1 MKVLY
6 SCLSKSWGGLEMFT
20 LTSIQQ
26 LLKRNISV
34 ELLCSEDSRIH
45 IEANNM
51 GIMLHPVKANGYF
64 HPITTFK
71 TSLLIRNNTYSLV
84 HTQASKD
91 LWLLVPALFLANS
104 QAPIFL
110 TKQVGSSIIK
120 RDFLHNQLY
129 KRISKIFAISTA
141 IKNNVLQTTPVEKQD
156 VIIMPNGIDI
166 KKFNPDTIDSKKIRS
181 EYNISQD
188 EIVIGMLARFTPGK
202 GHEELL
208 WAAKE
213 LNKEFNKLRYII
225 VGEPSRGE
233 SDYAEKIKGLA
244 NDYKLDNVLFTGFRS
259 DVPEVLAALD
269 IFAFPSHSEAFG
281 IALVEAMA
289 MKKPSVC
296 SNAEGILDIA
306 INDSTS
312 YLFENKNA
320 EDLKN
325 KLKLLINS
333 SETRLKFGENSRKR
347 VLNNFDIELL
357 NDKIVKIY
365 SDAIEEIEE
374 Q

>member
-6 SCLSKSWGGLEMFT
+6 SCMSKSWGGLEMFT

-34 ELLCSEDSRIH
+34 ELICAEDSRIQ

-51 GIMLHPVKANGYF
+51 GIMLHPVKASGYF

-71 TSLLIRNNTYSLV
+71 LSLLVRNNNYSLV

-104 QAPIFL
+104 KIPLFL
-110 TKQVGSSIIK
+110 TKQVGSFIIK
-120 RDFLHNQLY
+120 KDYLHKILY
-129 KRISKIFAISTA
+129 KRVSKIFAISTA
-141 IKNNVLQTTPVEKQD
+141 IQKNVIDTTPVKSEY
-156 VIIMPNGIDI
+156 VLIVPNGIDI
-166 KKFNPDTIDSKKIRS
+166 KRFNPEQIDSKKVR
-181 EYNISQD
+181 EEFNIKPE

-202 GHEELL
+202 GHEEFL
-208 WAAKE
+208 WAANE
-213 LNKEFNKLRYII
+213 LNKEYDNLRYLI

-233 SDYAEKIKGLA
+233 TVYANKINQLA
-244 NDYKLDNVLFTGFRS
+244 DEYNLKNMIFTGFRE
-259 DVPEVLAALD
+259 DTPEVLAALD

-289 MKKPSVC
+289 MKKPTVC
-296 SNAEGILDIA
+296 SNAEGVLDIA
-306 INDSTS
+306 VHNQTA

-320 EDLKN
+320 IDLKS
-325 KLKLLINS
+325 KLKLLIDS
-333 SETRLKFGENSRKR
+333 RETRNKFGENARKR
-347 VLNNFDIELL
+347 VLEQFDVDIITDKVVNN
-357 NDKIVKIY
+357 Y
-365 SDAIEEIEE
+365 REEIKEAS
-374 Q
+374 

>member
-20 LTSIQQ
+20 LNSIQQ
-26 LLKRNISV
+26 LLKRNIPV
-34 ELLCSEDSRIH
+34 ELICSEDSRIH

-51 GIMLHPVKANGYF
+51 GIMLHPFKANGYF

-71 TSLLIRNNTYSLV
+71 ISLLIRNNNYSLV

-104 QAPIFL
+104 RIPLIL
-110 TKQVGSSIIK
+110 TKQVGSSIVK
-120 RDFLHNQLY
+120 RDLLHKQLY
-129 KRISKIFAISTA
+129 KRVSKIFAISIA
-141 IKNNVLQTTPVEKQD
+141 IKDNVLQTTPVQTQD
-156 VIIMPNGIDI
+156 VLVIPNGIDV
-166 KKFNPDTIDSKKIRS
+166 KKFNPDVVDSKKIRR
-181 EYNISQD
+181 EYNISED
-188 EIVIGMLARFTPGK
+188 EIVIGMLARFTRGK
-202 GHEELL
+202 GHEEFL

-213 LNKEFNKLRYII
+213 LNKEFSNLYFLI

-233 SDYAEKIKGLA
+233 SNYAATIKELA
-244 NDYKLDNVLFTGFRS
+244 NDYKLNNVIFTGFRG
-259 DVPEVLAALD
+259 DIPEVLAGLD

-306 INDSTS
+306 INDHTS

-325 KLKLLINS
+325 KLKLLIKS

-347 VLNNFDIELL
+347 VLNYFDIERI
-357 NDKIVKIY
+357 NDKVVTIY
-365 SDAIEEIEE
+365 SEAMWETE
-374 Q
+374 

>member
-1 MKVLY
+1 
-6 SCLSKSWGGLEMFT
+6 
-20 LTSIQQ
+20 
-26 LLKRNISV
+26 
-34 ELLCSEDSRIH
+34 
-45 IEANNM
+45 
-51 GIMLHPVKANGYF
+51 
-64 HPITTFK
+64 
-71 TSLLIRNNTYSLV
+71 
-84 HTQASKD
+84 
-91 LWLLVPALFLANS
+91 VPALFLANS
-104 QAPIFL
+104 QAPLFL

-312 YLFENKNA
+312 YLFDNKNA

-357 NDKIVKIY
+357 NDKMVKIY
-365 SDAIEEIEE
+365 SEAIGEIEE